1 MSLFIESSSTALS
14 QCIFIYTPS
23 FCLPPLPGARFAHQN
38 AAPND
43 SKVQRCLRN
52 APRRSRR
59 WLPSTRKWVGDGLS
73 DTHTHTQTN
82 KHTYRYTSAAA
93 VALASWLG
101 AIRVFRSGRYR
112 RRLINL
118 QRKRNWRCAPWNTEV
133 AEGRQRGSSG
143 HENRIRIHVGGVRSV
158 ELFIFYKEC
167 CCCWYIYNRK

>member
-1 MSLFIESSSTALS
+1 MFIESSSTALS

-23 FCLPPLPGARFAHQN
+23 FCLSLLPGARFAHQN
-38 AAPND
+38 VAPND

-73 DTHTHTQTN
+73 DTHTHTRIQT
-82 KHTYRYTSAAA
+82 HTYRYTSNAA

-133 AEGRQRGSSG
+133 AEQQQSSSRAATERQTERKQRAQKSNQNSCGGSPQC
-143 HENRIRIHVGGVRSV
+143 RIVYF
-158 ELFIFYKEC
+158 L
-167 CCCWYIYNRK
+167 